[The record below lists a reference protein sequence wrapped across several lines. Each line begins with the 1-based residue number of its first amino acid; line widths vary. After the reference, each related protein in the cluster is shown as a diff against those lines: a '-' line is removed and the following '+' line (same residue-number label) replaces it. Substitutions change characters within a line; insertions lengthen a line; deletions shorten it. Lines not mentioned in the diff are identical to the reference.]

1 MGNARRRRSVSRI
14 CVSTSL
20 MPTPGPPLREREGM
34 MRRWRAAAL
43 TPPVFEPEA
52 EAGVEGPACEAAG
65 SVLEE
70 GPPPLL
76 LPLAAAVAAWPA
88 VGVVEF
94 AGAAAVA
101 TATTAG
107 SANDADARLGMLPRR
122 RRHKFFFSGVG
133 VSVEKSGVLG
143 LLGRGW
149 ASSPLWFRALPHYG
163 TSSCSAPDDGERLK
177 LLLPSLLSSIQP
189 FEVKISPE
197 SQK

>member
-94 AGAAAVA
+94 DGAAAVA

-122 RRHKFFFSGVG
+122 RRHKFFFFGGGGECGERRGAWTAWTRLGVVAAV
-133 VSVEKSGVLG
+133 VS
-143 LLGRGW
+143 RP
-149 ASSPLWFRALPHYG
+149 APLWYF
-163 TSSCSAPDDGERLK
+163 K
-177 LLLPSLLSSIQP
+177 LLCARRWRAPQTPLTFTSFFNSTL
-189 FEVKISPE
+189 
-197 SQK
+197 

>member
-34 MRRWRAAAL
+34 MRRGRAAAL
-43 TPPVFEPEA
+43 APPMFEPEA
-52 EAGVEGPACEAAG
+52 EAGGADVEGPACEAAG

-88 VGVVEF
+88 VGVFEF
-94 AGAAAVA
+94 DGAAAVA

-107 SANDADARLGMLPRR
+107 SANDVDARLGMLPRR
-122 RRHKFFFSGVG
+122 RRHRNFFFGGEGECGEKRGAWTTWTRLGVVAAVCG
-133 VSVEKSGVLG
+133 
-143 LLGRGW
+143 
-149 ASSPLWFRALPHYG
+149 
-163 TSSCSAPDDGERLK
+163 SAPCPVMALQVALRVRRWRAPRTPLT
-177 LLLPSLLSSIQP
+177 L
-189 FEVKISPE
+189 ISFFNPIL
-197 SQK
+197 